1 VFPASFSLVSR
12 ERIPVRGIA
21 HILDVSDIAHP
32 REVARYS
39 VPEAGSHNIWVVDDV
54 MYIGYYN
61 GGARVVDVSGEL
73 RGELYDQGREI
84 AHFWTGD
91 SQGFRSNLPF
101 AWGVFPF
108 KGLIFINDVHSGL
121 WITRLGKSK
130 PYTLTTE
137 PASAAPTAQPP
148 M

>member
-1 VFPASFSLVSR
+1 
-12 ERIPVRGIA
+12 
-21 HILDVSDIAHP
+21 
-32 REVARYS
+32 

-91 SQGFRSNLPF
+91 SQGFRTNLPF
-101 AWGVFPF
+101 AWGVFPY
-108 KGLIFINDVHSGL
+108 KGLIYINDVHSGL
-121 WITRLGKSK
+121 WITRLGKNK
-130 PYTLTTE
+130 PYTRTTE
-137 PASAAPTAQPP
+137 PPSAAASAQSP